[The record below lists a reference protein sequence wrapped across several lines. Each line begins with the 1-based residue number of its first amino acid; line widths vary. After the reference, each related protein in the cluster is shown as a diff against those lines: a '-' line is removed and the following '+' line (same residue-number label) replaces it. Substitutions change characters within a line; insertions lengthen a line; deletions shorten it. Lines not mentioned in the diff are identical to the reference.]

1 MFLTRV
7 LRRSAGLGGAI
18 VVVHRAE
25 VAGDVVANGRS
36 RRWHE
41 VTRLEAFER
50 PNVVH
55 ACQAHVEYDVRRF
68 K

>member
-41 VTRLEAFER
+41 VTRFEAFE
-50 PNVVH
+50 
-55 ACQAHVEYDVRRF
+55 
-68 K
+68 